1 MKTELKVE
9 YKSRKMVDPDLDDEI
24 EKAFDKLGFKWWAS
38 GYDPIQKV
46 RDLAFE
52 RDEKK
57 KKKN

>member
-1 MKTELKVE
+1 
-9 YKSRKMVDPDLDDEI
+9 MVDPDLDDEI